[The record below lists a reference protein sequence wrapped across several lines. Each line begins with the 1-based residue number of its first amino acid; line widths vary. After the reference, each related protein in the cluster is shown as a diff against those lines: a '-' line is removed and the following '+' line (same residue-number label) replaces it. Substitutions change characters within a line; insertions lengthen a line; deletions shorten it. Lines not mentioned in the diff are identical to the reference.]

1 TLFVGSLDSRLLSRH
16 LACRANDGTRNVL
29 MTGVS
34 TVARTDAA
42 LDGTSA
48 PLGAS
53 VRADGVNF
61 SVFSKD
67 ATLLEL
73 LLFDGADAAEPSRTI
88 PLEPKAHRSYHYW
101 HAFVPGLRP
110 GQLYAYRA

>member
-1 TLFVGSLDSRLLSRH
+1 M
-16 LACRANDGTRNVL
+16 

-53 VRADGVNF
+53 VRQDGVNF

-73 LLFDGADAAEPSRTI
+73 LLFDAADAAEPSRTI
-88 PLEPKAHRSYHYW
+88 PLIALEPSFKPA
-101 HAFVPGLRP
+101 PKP
-110 GQLYAYRA
+110 